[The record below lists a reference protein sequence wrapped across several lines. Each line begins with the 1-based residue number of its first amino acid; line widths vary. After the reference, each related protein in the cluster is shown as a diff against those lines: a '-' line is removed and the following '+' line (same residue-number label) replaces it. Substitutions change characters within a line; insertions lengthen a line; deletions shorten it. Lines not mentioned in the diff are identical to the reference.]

1 MASHQLFYDAI
12 NNHSHCASLRGA
24 ISDSTYTHTH
34 THNSGN
40 EIKQCFRFSKRSVSG
55 SFLFPALFPVLF
67 CFRLSYRS
75 VSGSLGDLFPVL
87 FCFRFF
93 SVSSFPRDVS
103 GSFLFPVLLEICFRF
118 FCFQFS

>member
-34 THNSGN
+34 NSGN

-55 SFLFPALFPVLF
+55 SFLFPALLQI
-67 CFRLSYRS
+67 CFRFSR
-75 VSGSLGDLFPVL
+75 DLFPVL

-93 SVSSFPRDVS
+93 SVSVF
-103 GSFLFPVLLEICFRF
+103 
-118 FCFQFS
+118 